1 MLVVELG
8 AAPSDQ
14 LADVFR
20 LTFEPL
26 KVLSGTMTVIARGAA
41 ALVPFVLVAVR
52 VTLEVPVALGV
63 PLMRPVAVSSV
74 RPVGSVPEAR
84 AKDVRAPWSAV
95 IW

>member
-41 ALVPFVLVAVR
+41 ALVPVVLLVAVR
-52 VTLEVPVALGV
+52 VTLETPIVVGV
-63 PLMRPVAVSSV
+63 PLMIPVAVSSV
-74 RPVGSVPEAR
+74 SPAGRVPEAN
-84 AKDVRAPWSAV
+84 A
-95 IW
+95 